1 MRTTNKFSISLH
13 VCLPLLCLLDKTKH
27 REQEQMKKLFS
38 FLSELVSCLNRT
50 HAFRCCLMSYRISF
64 VLRTYIMYINVDVVW
79 KCGLCEDFLLCLF
92 SHCPDQ
98 VSETQRKPKIQK
110 LLNNMC
116 AMVAVCWCWERI
128 ACFLYNP
135 LSCAVHVVS
144 LLFVFCRLRSPGFII
159 SFCSAIPSFV
169 ILRCISLALS
179 FPACVQHAENAFRV

>member
-1 MRTTNKFSISLH
+1 
-13 VCLPLLCLLDKTKH
+13 
-27 REQEQMKKLFS
+27 
-38 FLSELVSCLNRT
+38 
-50 HAFRCCLMSYRISF
+50 MSYRISF
-64 VLRTYIMYINVDVVW
+64 VLRTCIMYINVDVVW

-179 FPACVQHAENAFRV
+179 FPACVCSMRRMLFGCKLSRCFIYIVLCTEQIKTNIYECDTRSLLVNCF